1 MTLGSGERLDA
12 RTELEQSMARMKAMD
27 DRAKAIAEA
36 ARAQKIQDDAAR
48 KVEVD
53 KAEAAHQAEERRKAD
68 EWAAIPDSAKI
79 TMLFEHV
86 DSLMTVLNNQAVV
99 IEMLTRKT
107 SRLSDPGAP
116 STEWKPP
123 APFGHIPGL
132 YGP

>member
-1 MTLGSGERLDA
+1 MLGSGERLDP
-12 RTELEQSMARMKAMD
+12 REEVRLTLERGK
-27 DRAKAIAEA
+27 AEA
-36 ARAQKIQDDAAR
+36 KRRREAEDVARAQKIQDDAAR

-123 APFGHIPGL
+123 PPFGHIPGL